1 LVNTAPGNI
10 KVPQA
15 ALLHA
20 LKEAGWNDMG
30 RIASREFTTQKHIY
44 TAPND
49 ETINALSK
57 TELRKKVEPE
67 LNRKLTLVN

>member
-1 LVNTAPGNI
+1 VVNTAPGNI

-20 LKEAGWNDMG
+20 LKEAGWKDMG
-30 RIASREFTTQKHIY
+30 RLKSREFPSVKHIY
-44 TAPND
+44 VAPDD
-49 ETINALSK
+49 EAINALSK

-67 LNRKLTLVN
+67 LNRKLSLVN